1 MPGFHNNL
9 MNKLHALVLGATG
22 ATGQEIVNC
31 LLMDPSIEKVS
42 IFVRRKPSFQNKK
55 LAVHIIDFSK
65 LNFYKSFISGD
76 ILFSSLGTTLKDAGS
91 KSNQFTVD
99 YTYQLEF
106 AKIALENGVDHYS
119 LVSSYGANKNSI
131 FFYLKTKGALE
142 EEIKKLP
149 FRTIQIFQP
158 PTLIR
163 QSEIMRPS
171 EKMGIK
177 LLNFFNKLG
186 ILKSQKPL
194 PVTVLAKKM
203 TNEIQNNSG
212 VIKTYAPREII

>member
-1 MPGFHNNL
+1 MPGFHNNI

-91 KSNQFTVD
+91 KSNNLLSTI
-99 YTYQLEF
+99 L
-106 AKIALENGVDHYS
+106 INLN
-119 LVSSYGANKNSI
+119 L
-131 FFYLKTKGALE
+131 LKL
-142 EEIKKLP
+142 
-149 FRTIQIFQP
+149 
-158 PTLIR
+158 
-163 QSEIMRPS
+163 
-171 EKMGIK
+171 
-177 LLNFFNKLG
+177 
-186 ILKSQKPL
+186 
-194 PVTVLAKKM
+194 
-203 TNEIQNNSG
+203 
-212 VIKTYAPREII
+212 

>member
-119 LVSSYGANKNSI
+119 LVSSYGANKHSI
-131 FFYLKTKGALE
+131 FF
-142 EEIKKLP
+142 
-149 FRTIQIFQP
+149 
-158 PTLIR
+158 
-163 QSEIMRPS
+163 
-171 EKMGIK
+171 
-177 LLNFFNKLG
+177 
-186 ILKSQKPL
+186 
-194 PVTVLAKKM
+194 
-203 TNEIQNNSG
+203 
-212 VIKTYAPREII
+212 

>member
-1 MPGFHNNL
+1 M
-9 MNKLHALVLGATG
+9 
-22 ATGQEIVNC
+22 
-31 LLMDPSIEKVS
+31 
-42 IFVRRKPSFQNKK
+42 
-55 LAVHIIDFSK
+55 
-65 LNFYKSFISGD
+65 
-76 ILFSSLGTTLKDAGS
+76 GTTLKDAGS
-91 KSNQFTVD
+91 KSKQFTVD

-194 PVTVLAKKM
+194 PVTELAKKM
-203 TNEIQNNSG
+203 TNEIQHNFG